1 MEYCY
6 EIKLFLK
13 STFTTLFIQTLMNYY
28 LYAIEDVFRLEI
40 ERNFRDL
47 VVYIKKPTIATMYH
61 NSTIQL
67 IKFSSCFLTSYIH

>member
-6 EIKLFLK
+6 KIELFLK

-47 VVYIKKPTIATMYH
+47 VVYIKNPPLQLCITILQY
-61 NSTIQL
+61 N
-67 IKFSSCFLTSYIH
+67 